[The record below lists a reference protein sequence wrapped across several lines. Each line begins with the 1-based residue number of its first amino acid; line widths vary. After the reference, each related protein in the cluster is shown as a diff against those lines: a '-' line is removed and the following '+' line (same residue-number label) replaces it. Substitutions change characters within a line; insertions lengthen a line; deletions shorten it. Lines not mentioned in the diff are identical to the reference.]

1 MRIGIMGASGRVGT
15 SLVETIIAS
24 PGLELAAALVSASSR
39 LNGSPVAG
47 GGIEYRPADAA
58 INSHCDVIIDFSR
71 PDASLALQE
80 SIGGKAIPMVI
91 GTTGFTA
98 DEEARLRGYSKY
110 RPMLVSA
117 NFAQGFEAFRLAVL
131 GFARQMPAAEPTV
144 METYHIRKKS
154 DPSGTSRLLADQ
166 LCQARS
172 TVMGFAAQKP
182 TISVRREGET
192 VGINAVCFAMGSAEL
207 VMTYQVHT
215 LAAYA
220 EGAIGAA
227 HWLISKPRAPGSY
240 SLADSLDD
248 ND

>member
-15 SLVETIIAS
+15 KLVETIIAS
-24 PGLELAAALVSASSR
+24 PGLELAAALVSAASR
-39 LNGSPVAG
+39 LNGSSVAG
-47 GGIEYRPADAA
+47 GGIEYRAADAA
-58 INSHCDVIIDFSR
+58 INSHCDVIIDFSK

-91 GTTGFTA
+91 GTTGFSA
-98 DEEARLRGYSKY
+98 DEEARLLGYSKY

-117 NFAQGFEAFRLAVL
+117 NFAHGFEAFRLAVL

-144 METYHIRKKS
+144 METYHTRKKS
-154 DPSGTSRLLADQ
+154 DPSGTSHLLADQ
-166 LCQARS
+166 LCEARS
-172 TVMGFAAQKP
+172 TVMGFAAQRP
-182 TISVRREGET
+182 SISVHREGET
-192 VGINAVCFAMGSAEL
+192 VGINAVRFDMGSAEL

-220 EGAIGAA
+220 EGAIAA
-227 HWLISKPRAPGSY
+227 AQWLISEPRAPGRY
-240 SLADSLDD
+240 SLADSLND